1 MEGIVQSFLQY
12 QIAFKIYHWQ
22 TNSYSRHKA
31 SDELF
36 SALSE
41 KIDRFVECLQGSRNE
56 KVKFKKGT
64 VIELEN
70 FTDKEAVTLLHDFKN
85 WLNKTLIKEIHEKDL
100 INLRD
105 DILADVH
112 QALYL
117 FTLV

>member
-1 MEGIVQSFLQY
+1 MEVIVQSFLQF

-22 TNSYSRHKA
+22 TNSFSRHKA

-36 SALSE
+36 AALSD

-56 KVKFKKGT
+56 KVKFKKGR
-64 VIELEN
+64 VIDLLN
-70 FTDKEAVTLLHDFKN
+70 FTDKEAVTLLHDFEK
-85 WLNKTLIKEIHEKDL
+85 WLDKTLIKHIHEKDL

-105 DILADVH
+105 ELLSDVH

-117 FTLV
+117 FTLQ